1 MLGAHT
7 MSALSH
13 EAAAGWFEARH
24 PAELLYGAI
33 VSAAVLATATH
44 AEGSQ
49 RVAVVTAV
57 VLVIYWCGHV
67 YINALSRQ
75 FEGDDRRMLLRLR
88 AATVHE
94 IGVLLGG
101 VPAIVVYVLA
111 ALAGAG
117 ASTAATVAVYF
128 SIALLAGVGYL
139 GARRAGLGGWAMLLE
154 TAGAA
159 TFGILIVTLK
169 TLLH

>member
-1 MLGAHT
+1 

-57 VLVIYWCGHV
+57 VLLIYWCGHV

-75 FEGDDRRMLLRLR
+75 FEGDRAQFLVRLR
-88 AATVHE
+88 ASSRHE
-94 IGVLLGG
+94 IGVLQGG
-101 VPAIVVYVLA
+101 LPAIVVYMVAVAVGAETGTAAAVGVYFSVLM
-111 ALAGAG
+111 LAGA
-117 ASTAATVAVYF
+117 
-128 SIALLAGVGYL
+128 GYL
-139 GARRAGLGGWAMLLE
+139 GARRAGLGVRAVVLE

-159 TFGILIVTLK
+159 AFGVLIVGLK